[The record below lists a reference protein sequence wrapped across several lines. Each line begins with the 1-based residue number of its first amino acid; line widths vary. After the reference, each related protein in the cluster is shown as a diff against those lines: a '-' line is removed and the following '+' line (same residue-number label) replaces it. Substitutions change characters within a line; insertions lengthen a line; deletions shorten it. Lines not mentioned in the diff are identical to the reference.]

1 VVQGR
6 SEGCFVDLSKTHLSP
21 PISKDEVE
29 TNSDQA
35 HIPLLALAG
44 IFLFIGVLWRNVD
57 IFILGLSESWLNI
70 LPCKLFPLLI
80 ILGFFWFYRRN
91 QVESVLGLKIEDPK
105 KHVALGLILG
115 VALFLMGNAVASV
128 IYWAFIDSSQGLSV
142 TIIRPDLLWYSAIFF
157 LINAVYEEILF
168 RGALQN
174 GLREYVSVNRA
185 ILISA
190 AIFGVYH
197 LVWPIYFAGTGTL
210 SPSHI
215 FVYVVFS
222 GLLGGVFGLYYEKFT
237 SRRTLLG
244 PIIAHWLINFL
255 NENIKIST
263 SEVIAGPDVLLGNP
277 PIQMAIALTL
287 VVILYAS
294 SIFIFSKYRV
304 EDLNGWLSRRRA
316 QFRFRAGVST

>member
-1 VVQGR
+1 MGKKQ
-6 SEGCFVDLSKTHLSP
+6 LSVSTTEIEEP
-21 PISKDEVE
+21 SKQTWDHV
-29 TNSDQA
+29 
-35 HIPLLALAG
+35 PLLALAG
-44 IFLFIGVLWRNVD
+44 LFLFIGVVWRNVD
-57 IFILGLSESWLNI
+57 VFLLGLSESWLNI
-70 LPCKLFPLLI
+70 LPSKLFPLLI
-80 ILGFFWFYRRN
+80 ILGFFWFFRRN
-91 QVESVLGLKIEDPK
+91 QITSVLGLKIEDTRR
-105 KHVALGLILG
+105 HVTLGIILG
-115 VALFLMGNAVASV
+115 VALFLMGNAIASV
-128 IYWAFIDSSQGLSV
+128 IYWAFIDSSRDLSV

-190 AIFGVYH
+190 AIFGLYH
-197 LVWPIYFAGTGTL
+197 LVWPFYFAGTGTL
-210 SPSHI
+210 STSHI

-222 GLLGGVFGLYYEKFT
+222 GLLGGVFGIYYEKFS

-277 PIQMAIALTL
+277 PIQMAIALLL
-287 VVILYAS
+287 VVILYAT
-294 SIFIFSKYRV
+294 SIIIFSKYLV
-304 EDLNGWLSRRRA
+304 DDLDGWLQRRRA
-316 QFRFRAGVST
+316 QLRFRVQETP

>member
-1 VVQGR
+1 MVKKQLTVSSTEIEEP
-6 SEGCFVDLSKTHLSP
+6 SESTWD
-21 PISKDEVE
+21 
-29 TNSDQA
+29 

-44 IFLFIGVLWRNVD
+44 LFLFIGVAWRNVD
-57 IFILGLSESWLNI
+57 IFLLGLSESWLNI
-70 LPCKLFPLLI
+70 LPSKLFPLLI

-91 QVESVLGLKIEDPK
+91 QITSVLGLKIEDPRR
-105 KHVALGLILG
+105 HVTIGIILG
-115 VALFLMGNAVASV
+115 VALFLMGNVVASV
-128 IYWAFIDSSQGLSV
+128 IYWAFIDSSQGLNV

-174 GLREYVSVNRA
+174 GLREYVSTNRA

-222 GLLGGVFGLYYEKFT
+222 GFLGGIFGIYYEKFT

-263 SEVIAGPDVLLGNP
+263 SEVVAGPDVLLGNP
-277 PIQMAIALTL
+277 PIQMAIALFL

-304 EDLNGWLSRRRA
+304 EDLDGWLQRRRA
-316 QFRFRAGVST
+316 QFSFGANEVS